1 MKRVLLFLIMIV
13 PTIFSCSD
21 DKKVEKQLPPEP
33 QVKSAVQV
41 DPKVQKLE
49 ELKKATATGLDALQ
63 NMLPAEMS
71 GIKRSKF
78 SMTSNL
84 GYATAQADYEKNSKT
99 YIHLALYDCAGEQGA
114 AMYNN
119 SYLSSLDKNEQ
130 NDAGYTKTI
139 EMNGGKAIEK
149 YEAATKVTTIS
160 FLGNGQ
166 ILVVVAG
173 KNIPAETLKE
183 AITKMNMKIS

>member
-1 MKRVLLFLIMIV
+1 MFVPLF
-13 PTIFSCSD
+13 FSCSD
-21 DKKVEKQLPPEP
+21 DKKVEKQIPPEP

-49 ELKKATATGLDALQ
+49 ELKKAPTKGLDALQ

-99 YIHLALYDCAGEQGA
+99 YIHLALYDCAGEQGSA
-114 AMYNN
+114 LYNN
-119 SYLSSLDKNEQ
+119 SFLSSLDKNEQ

-139 EMNGGKAIEK
+139 ELNGGKAIEK

-160 FLGNGQ
+160 YLGNDQ

-183 AITKMNMKIS
+183 AISKMNMKIS